1 MKDHYRMVS
10 WWLRKDDLPWP
21 NRNSAEKF
29 RRRAACMAREGV
41 NAAIVFGA
49 HFRWDFMPVTGQL
62 HELIAFVADELHQ
75 YGIVLFDHH
84 SSVLSCNYNPD
95 PRRFNAR
102 KTYSNHR
109 QMLISPPDGFLPREM
124 LDEWKM
130 KDAGGRNVFYPQYAA
145 QSFCMNNPD
154 FREAY
159 YAYLKR
165 LVADTAIDGLMS
177 DDAIFP
183 LSGCF
188 CPFCCARFRR
198 EYGLEYPPAGD
209 FSFWRNRDNPDYRA
223 MIRMRLDSVRD
234 YFRGV
239 TASLPRNFPLMS
251 CCASSIHPALLER
264 GLTYG
269 AFIEAGANTV
279 MLEMC
284 GNTPDAGGALFR
296 KELPSQLLHLAMA
309 EDSGLPCIGLGYGFS
324 SDAAFMVWAF
334 NKFLNSG
341 TWYSS
346 LVHRLGLSDQDMR
359 RIPDDPEQLDGIF
372 RFEEKHAEWFHAA
385 GAGDVAVLFPC
396 DTVANFGGMEEDCAK
411 DYSALCMYLLE
422 HGFSADVVTDVPD
435 AGSRWKVLLVPSAVC
450 VAEEKYAAMKRWTDA
465 GKTAVVL
472 GPFGFR
478 TASGA
483 PAEKSFASR
492 CDLPVSFPEKG
503 RGSLCDPRNAAL
515 PPGECTPEGVF
526 RPYPGFHWF
535 TRRFSSGVPAGF
547 SAILEEC
554 CTRLHAEGWASRRY
568 VDPAGRLL
576 VHFIALEYCIA
587 LNESLEKRRNAHSP
601 AFRHLKIISHIAPKH
616 GKPLS
621 MTMPEGFSR
630 VELLEPYSRREP
642 RELSMEELRSIPL
655 QPGCPYFLLR
665 FHPAR

>member
-309 EDSGLPCIGLGYGFS
+309 E
-324 SDAAFMVWAF
+324 
-334 NKFLNSG
+334 K
-341 TWYSS
+341 
-346 LVHRLGLSDQDMR
+346 
-359 RIPDDPEQLDGIF
+359 
-372 RFEEKHAEWFHAA
+372 
-385 GAGDVAVLFPC
+385 
-396 DTVANFGGMEEDCAK
+396 
-411 DYSALCMYLLE
+411 SAR
-422 HGFSADVVTDVPD
+422 A
-435 AGSRWKVLLVPSAVC
+435 
-450 VAEEKYAAMKRWTDA
+450 
-465 GKTAVVL
+465 
-472 GPFGFR
+472 
-478 TASGA
+478 
-483 PAEKSFASR
+483 
-492 CDLPVSFPEKG
+492 
-503 RGSLCDPRNAAL
+503 
-515 PPGECTPEGVF
+515 
-526 RPYPGFHWF
+526 
-535 TRRFSSGVPAGF
+535 
-547 SAILEEC
+547 
-554 CTRLHAEGWASRRY
+554 
-568 VDPAGRLL
+568 
-576 VHFIALEYCIA
+576 
-587 LNESLEKRRNAHSP
+587 
-601 AFRHLKIISHIAPKH
+601 
-616 GKPLS
+616 
-621 MTMPEGFSR
+621 
-630 VELLEPYSRREP
+630 
-642 RELSMEELRSIPL
+642 
-655 QPGCPYFLLR
+655 
-665 FHPAR
+665 